1 MIRCMGVYADGV
13 PKADAPA
20 TIDVLD
26 SGATDEIRALHASA
40 VAHGGYLW
48 LSLSDPSPSEVSVVA
63 TAFGLDPLLVDDST
77 SDQQRAKLEESP
89 TGLFVL
95 LKVLE
100 WVDETSDVETG
111 QVACFLGDG
120 YLLSIRH
127 GHGHDADLVQERLHE
142 QPELAKVGP
151 FAVLWAIIDVAVD
164 QYLAVGDAIQS
175 DVEEIEQQ
183 VFSSRPADA
192 ATRIYRLNRENI
204 EMRRAVRPLLPEAMR
219 LARGDDNAIPEPLRP
234 YFRDIGD
241 HILRAN
247 DLVDGFDSVLMTM
260 LMAST
265 ARQDLQQNA
274 DMRKISA
281 WAAIIAVPT
290 AIAGIYGMNFDNMP
304 ELHEPW
310 GYPVV
315 LGVMLV
321 ICLLLF
327 RGFKKSGWL

>member
-1 MIRCMGVYADGV
+1 MIGIMGLYHDGRLV
-13 PKADAPA
+13 SGSRGAPGTASREALKRARDAA
-20 TIDVLD
+20 TA
-26 SGATDEIRALHASA
+26 ATDFTW
-40 VAHGGYLW
+40 VA
-48 LSLSDPSPSEVSVVA
+48 LSDPTRAEVDLVA
-63 TAFGLDPLLVDDST
+63 DVFHLEPLLLEDAT
-77 SDQQRAKLEESP
+77 SRQQRAKIEI
-89 TGLFVL
+89 GDQRLFVL

-127 GHGHDADLVQERLHE
+127 GHGHDADLVQERLDE

-151 FAVLWAIIDVAVD
+151 FSVLWAIIDVAVD

-219 LARGDDNAIPEPLRP
+219 LARGDDSAIPEPLRP

-315 LGVMLV
+315 LGVMLG